1 MSSKKSTKQCSSF
14 TQQNCQLPCVWND
27 KTKTCK
33 DQSIQIIQKHIQQQH
48 IQQQHIQQR
57 PILKAAIIL
66 ASFKK

>member
-48 IQQQHIQQR
+48 IQQR